1 VNELLRRRMIWFVH
15 LLLLSQWVTHSQ
27 AQDLIQ
33 PAPDMPT
40 YTLGSI
46 NQGTDAFGRPAITVD
61 YKRTKEGI
69 GVVMLSGCT
78 SDGPLKIMGSGVLL
92 EESGKLQLSDLFVGT
107 KGLDGE
113 LYLVVSGSFAE
124 ECEFACLVSNVARIG
139 NPATATATA
148 REWNT
153 RESTSYQKELVGRKP
168 PLGVPDGY
176 QLVRASTKLIAGM
189 PVKVGRYGK
198 WVDAE
203 ALTSEAAV
211 TVKISGGS
219 NLRIL
224 TRDGWIA
231 VDPTVLQKGTASTS
245 SFKPSVKLIPGT
257 TTVLPEGF
265 VVVTEAMK
273 LVPGTPVRAIWFNQ
287 LLDATVISVDG
298 KLVLTHCDSKPSS
311 FDKTCPLVEV
321 VIAETTIE
329 ELANPDAT
337 ERFKDRVP
345 KRSSIDEEMD
355 KRRRE
360 IEEDS
365 KRIQAM
371 VDRNIEDARHGMA
384 SSRNPAGL
392 GGLPTHPLALQ
403 NNPIEIP
410 IPREAE
416 LLPLDFPIPRGT
428 KLAVCW
434 ARRWNYVTV
443 LKDNTDDEVP
453 IHWDDR
459 TSDFDGIIH
468 RTQLIIRKSDLKKLR
483 IKATRSEKRVW
494 TDSTGKHTV
503 EATLSSRTST
513 QITIRKEDGKEVTL
527 SIDKLSAA
535 DQKWLRENP

>member
-1 VNELLRRRMIWFVH
+1 MLRNRMIGFVC
-15 LLLLSQWVTHSQ
+15 LLLFGPWAMHSQ

-40 YTLGSI
+40 YLLENI
-46 NQGTDAFGRPAITVD
+46 QQGVDAFGRPSLTVD
-61 YKRTKEGI
+61 YRRTKEGV
-69 GVVMLSGCT
+69 GLVMLSGRT
-78 SDGPLKIMGSGVLL
+78 SDGPLKMASAGVLL
-92 EESGKLQLSDLFVGT
+92 DESGKLQLSELFSGAM
-107 KGLDGE
+107 GLDGE

-139 NPATATATA
+139 NLATAPATA

-153 RESTSYQKELVGRKP
+153 RESSSYQKELVGRKP
-168 PLGVPDGY
+168 PFGLPDGH

-211 TVKISGGS
+211 TVKMSGGS
-219 NLRIL
+219 KLRIL

-231 VDPTVLQKGTASTS
+231 INPTVLQKGAASAS
-245 SFKPSVKLIPGT
+245 SFEPSVIVIPGT
-257 TTVLPEGF
+257 TSVLPDGF
-265 VVVTEAMK
+265 VIVTETMK
-273 LVPGTPVRAIWFNQ
+273 LVPGTPVRAIWFDQ
-287 LLDATVISVDG
+287 LLDATVISVEG
-298 KLVLTHCDSKPSS
+298 KMVLTHCDSKPSS
-311 FDKTCPLVEV
+311 FDKACPLHEL
-321 VIAETTIE
+321 VIAETTVE
-329 ELANPDAT
+329 ELANPDAA
-337 ERFKDRVP
+337 ERFKVRVP
-345 KRSSIDEEMD
+345 QRSSIEEEMD
-355 KRRRE
+355 NQRRK

-371 VDRNIEDARHGMA
+371 AERGRRDAINGIA
-384 SSRNPAGL
+384 SSRSPAGMSS
-392 GGLPTHPLALQ
+392 LPTQPLALQ

-410 IPREAE
+410 IPKEAE

-428 KLAVCW
+428 KLAACW
-434 ARRWNYVTV
+434 GRKWNYVTV
-443 LKDNTDDEVP
+443 LKDNKDDTVP

-459 TSDFDGIIH
+459 TPDFDGLIH

-503 EATLSSRTST
+503 EATLASRTST
-513 QITIRKEDGKEVTL
+513 QITIIKDDGKEVTL
-527 SIDKLSAA
+527 SIEKLSAA

>member
-1 VNELLRRRMIWFVH
+1 MGIVC
-15 LLLLSQWVTHSQ
+15 LLLFGQWAMRLQ
-27 AQDLIQ
+27 AQDLIL

-40 YTLGSI
+40 YLLENI
-46 NQGTDAFGRPAITVD
+46 QQGTDAFGRPSLTVD
-61 YKRTKEGI
+61 YRRTKEGV
-69 GVVMLSGCT
+69 GVVTLSGRT
-78 SDGPLKIMGSGVLL
+78 SERQLQTVDSGVLL
-92 EESGKLQLSDLFVGT
+92 DESGTLQLSELFSGAM
-107 KGLDGE
+107 GHDGE
-113 LYLVVSGSFAE
+113 LYFVVFGSFAE

-139 NPATATATA
+139 NLATAPATA

-153 RESTSYQKELVGRKP
+153 QESSSYQKELVGRKP
-168 PLGVPDGY
+168 PFGLPDGY

-211 TVKISGGS
+211 TVKMSGGS
-219 NLRIL
+219 KLRIL

-231 VDPTVLQKGTASTS
+231 INPTVLQKGAASAS
-245 SFKPSVKLIPGT
+245 SFKPSVIVIPGT
-257 TTVLPEGF
+257 ASVLPDGF
-265 VVVTEAMK
+265 VVATETTK
-273 LVPGTPVRAIWFNQ
+273 LVPGTPVRAIWFDQ

-298 KLVLTHCDSKPSS
+298 KIVLTHYDSKPTS
-311 FDKTCPLVEV
+311 FDKACPLHEL
-321 VIAETTIE
+321 VIAEKTVE
-329 ELANPDAT
+329 ELASSEAA
-337 ERFKDRVP
+337 ERFKVRVP
-345 KRSSIDEEMD
+345 QRPTIDVEMD
-355 KRRRE
+355 KQRRK

-365 KRIQAM
+365 KRMQAM
-371 VDRNIEDARHGMA
+371 AERNRQDAINGM
-384 SSRNPAGL
+384 
-392 GGLPTHPLALQ
+392 PTQPLALQ

-428 KLAVCW
+428 KLAACW
-434 ARRWNYVTV
+434 GQKWNYVTV
-443 LKDNTDDEVP
+443 IKDNKADTVP

-459 TSDFDGIIH
+459 TPDFDGLIH

-503 EATLSSRTST
+503 EATLASRTST
-513 QITIRKEDGKEVTL
+513 QITIKKDDGKEVTL